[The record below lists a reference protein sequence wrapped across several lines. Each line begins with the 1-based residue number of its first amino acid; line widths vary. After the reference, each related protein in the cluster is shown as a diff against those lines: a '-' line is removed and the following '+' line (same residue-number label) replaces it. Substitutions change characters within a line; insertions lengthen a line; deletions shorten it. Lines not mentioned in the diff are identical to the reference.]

1 MLVMI
6 NLTMYYKKS
15 NYLER
20 VKRVQQL
27 LPESDVGT
35 MIIPPGPNFTYL
47 TGMDTE
53 SMERLAL
60 LILTETGVSILC
72 PELMKQQVIEESWIT
87 DIVSWKDDENPYN
100 KLKKFIPVKN
110 KISIEGSLPYFHY
123 ERIKPFILVKE
134 HLADSIMT
142 KLRISKDKE
151 ELDSIRSAIDKSEK
165 SLSASLAELKE
176 GISEAEFATIL
187 ENEMKKQGL
196 DTVAFSS
203 IVSFG
208 KNAALPH
215 HSPDSTRLKHGDSIV
230 IDFGGRYHYYAS
242 DTTRTF
248 FWKHADPEM
257 ETIYETVRQANE
269 QARLTITKETS
280 YAEMDATARSIIEKA
295 GYGKNFFHRLG
306 HGLGLQVHEEPYL
319 VPSNTQKAITN
330 SVFTIE
336 PGIYIT
342 GKGGVR
348 IEDTNYFDGSKC
360 VSFNSLSREFTVLE

>member
-1 MLVMI
+1 MH
-6 NLTMYYKKS
+6 YKKS
-15 NYLER
+15 TYLER

-27 LPESDVGT
+27 MPESDIGA
-35 MIIPPGPNFTYL
+35 MIMPPGPNFTYL

-60 LILTETGVSILC
+60 LILTETGVSVLC
-72 PELMKQQVIEESWIT
+72 PELMKQQVLEESWIT
-87 DIVSWKDDENPYN
+87 EIVSWKDDENPYN
-100 KLKKFIPVKN
+100 KLEKFIPRKN
-110 KISIEGSLPYFHY
+110 KISIEGLLPYFHY
-123 ERIKPFILVKE
+123 GRIKPFIHVEE
-134 HLADSIMT
+134 HLADSILS
-142 KLRISKDKE
+142 KLRISKDHE

-165 SLSASLAELKE
+165 SLNASISELKE
-176 GISEAEFATIL
+176 GISEAEFASIL
-187 ENEMKKQGL
+187 EGEMKNQGL
-196 DTVAFSS
+196 DTIAFSS

-215 HSPDSTRLKHGDSIV
+215 HGPDSTRLKSGDSIV

-248 FWKHADPEM
+248 FWRHADPEM

-269 QARLTITKETS
+269 QARLKISKETS
-280 YAEMDATARSIIEKA
+280 YAEMDRTARSIIEKA

-319 VPSNTQKAITN
+319 VPSNLQKAITN

-336 PGIYIT
+336 PGIYLT

-360 VSFNSLSREFTVLE
+360 VSFNSLSRDFTVL

>member
-1 MLVMI
+1 
-6 NLTMYYKKS
+6 MYYKKS
-15 NYLER
+15 TYLER
-20 VKRVQQL
+20 VKRVQHKMQ
-27 LPESDVGT
+27 ESDIGT
-35 MIIPPGPNFTYL
+35 MIMPAGPNFTYL

-60 LILTETGVSILC
+60 FILTEKGASILC
-72 PELMKQQVIEESWIT
+72 PELMKQQVLEESWIT
-87 DIVSWKDDENPYN
+87 DIVSWKDDENPYIM
-100 KLKKFIPVKN
+100 LKKFLPEKS
-110 KISIEGSLPYFHY
+110 KISIEGSLQYFHY
-123 ERIKPFILVKE
+123 ERIRPDIHVKE
-134 HLADSIMT
+134 HLADSIMNE
-142 KLRISKDKE
+142 LRISKDRE
-151 ELDSIRSAIDKSEK
+151 ELDSIRSAIEKSEK
-165 SLSASLAELKE
+165 SLNVSLVELKD
-176 GISEAEFATIL
+176 GISEVEFAAIL
-187 ENEMKKQGL
+187 ENEMKNQGL

-257 ETIYETVRQANE
+257 QTIFETVRQANE
-269 QARLTITKETS
+269 KARLSINKETS
-280 YAEMDATARSIIEKA
+280 YSEMDRTARSIIEKA

-348 IEDTNYFDGSKC
+348 IEDTNYFDGVKC
-360 VSFNSLSREFTVLE
+360 VSFNSLSRDLTVL